1 MRQFT
6 ILIFLL
12 IQTAFAFGQIVNDD
26 LSFFDY
32 SYDKSIIR
40 KNKVESVT
48 INMSFSYGKSLS
60 KSIYYFD
67 KKGLLTKLSVLDSK
81 GKLERDFYFL
91 TNSHNDLISRIQKD
105 YEYKRADTVHF
116 FKYYAGSKLIKDSS
130 SQIPISYIYE
140 YSSNGN
146 LMKTVVNSNFG
157 KRVASNKFDSLNR
170 IINSIETVFQNEK
183 DLTGTVFSDRD
194 FFYGKNGKIEREVEK
209 INSKIFW
216 MANKGSINYVFDL
229 RGNLTQIIRINADSY
244 FFTYNDKGLIT
255 TKKTDL
261 KLESDDIIETETKI
275 DTFDKFSYTF
285 RN

>member
-40 KNKVESVT
+40 KSKVESVT

-67 KKGLLTKLSVLDSK
+67 KEGLLTKLSVLDSK

-116 FKYYAGSKLIKDSS
+116 FKYYAGNKLIKDSS

-140 YSSNGN
+140 YSSSGN

-229 RGNLTQIIRINADSY
+229 RGNLIQIVRTNAASY

-275 DTFDKFSYTF
+275 DIFDKFSYTF